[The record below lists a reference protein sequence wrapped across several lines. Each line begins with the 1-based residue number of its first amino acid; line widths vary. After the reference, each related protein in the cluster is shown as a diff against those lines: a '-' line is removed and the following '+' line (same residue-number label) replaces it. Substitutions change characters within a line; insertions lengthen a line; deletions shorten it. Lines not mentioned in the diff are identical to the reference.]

1 MLPFFHREAE
11 NRTAVSAP
19 TVTIRLA
26 VADPVT
32 AEDKPIFHRPPH
44 LQKDLIL
51 TPSCREILR
60 HGPQYSENQHDKSD
74 PRQNRRVDEDTQ
86 KDEDNIQSQ
95 QSVVEL
101 VNAVSALQERCHA
114 GTKIHNQ
121 PFSFTICSVPLLYRF
136 CAQK

>member
-1 MLPFFHREAE
+1 MHVGRLSAFRTARGVFPFFYRETE

-51 TPSCREILR
+51 IAAAATKSLKEGRPVKISEI
-60 HGPQYSENQHDKSD
+60 E
-74 PRQNRRVDEDTQ
+74 
-86 KDEDNIQSQ
+86 
-95 QSVVEL
+95 
-101 VNAVSALQERCHA
+101 
-114 GTKIHNQ
+114 
-121 PFSFTICSVPLLYRF
+121 
-136 CAQK
+136 